1 MSLNIKNPET
11 CRLVKELADLTGES
25 MTGAVTE
32 AVRERL
38 DRLREPQADDAD
50 VRLER
55 MLAIAREIRESAP
68 PGYFEQDFDELLYDE
83 DGLPK

>member
-1 MSLNIKNPET
+1 MSLNIKNAET
-11 CRLVKELADLTGES
+11 YRLVRELADLTGES

-38 DRLREPQADDAD
+38 DRLRRTDDREGIA
-50 VRLER
+50 ER
-55 MLAIAREIRESAP
+55 IHAIAEDMRARLP
-68 PGYFEQDFDELLYDE
+68 NDFFDIDHGELLYDE

>member
-1 MSLNIKNPET
+1 MSLNIKNHET
-11 CRLVKELADLTGES
+11 YRLVRELADLTGES

-38 DRLREPQADDAD
+38 ERLRQPADETGMA
-50 VRLER
+50 ER
-55 MLAIAREIRESAP
+55 IHAIALDMRARLPA
-68 PGYFEQDFDELLYDE
+68 DFFDVEHGELLYDE

>member
-1 MSLNIKNPET
+1 MGLNIKNAET
-11 CRLVKELADLTGES
+11 YRLIRELAELTGES

-38 DRLREPQADDAD
+38 ERLTSAEAKAGMA
-50 VRLER
+50 ER
-55 MLAIAREIRESAP
+55 ILAIAKDMHARLP
-68 PGYFEQDFDELLYDE
+68 DDFFDIEHGDLLYDE

>member
-1 MSLNIKNPET
+1 MSLNIKNEET
-11 CRLVKELADLTGES
+11 YRLVRELADLTGES

-38 DRLREPQADDAD
+38 ERLRLSSNRVGMA
-50 VRLER
+50 ER
-55 MLAIAREIRESAP
+55 IHAIAVDMHARLPEGFLDVP
-68 PGYFEQDFDELLYDE
+68 HGELLYDE

>member
-1 MSLNIKNPET
+1 MSLNIKNAET
-11 CRLVKELADLTGES
+11 TRLIRELAEVTGES

-38 DRLREPQADDAD
+38 ERLRRLDDGPGMAD
-50 VRLER
+50 RIH
-55 MLAIAREIRESAP
+55 AIAVAMRARLP
-68 PGYFEQDFDELLYDE
+68 DDFFDIEHGDLLYDE